1 MYNKIGFF
9 RTSVYVPIIKD
20 GYYSKDIIE
29 ERISSLVL
37 DEGKQIVKEESI
49 KLASLIYFCNHG
61 KFLTKDL
68 R

>member
-1 MYNKIGFF
+1 MINKVGFF
-9 RTSVYVPIIKD
+9 RKCVYIPIVED

-29 ERISSLVL
+29 ERISDLVL
-37 DEGKQIVKEESI
+37 DEDKQILKEESI
-49 KLASLIYFCNHG
+49 KLASLLYFCNHG